1 MSSATEDPD
10 SLNNFCCVKLKVL
23 GIISSYIGFV
33 SFSYDGK
40 QFMNSFSLC
49 IDKNSTATKK

>member
-1 MSSATEDPD
+1 MSSATEDAD

-33 SFSYDGK
+33 SFSYDGTVYEL
-40 QFMNSFSLC
+40 FLPLY
-49 IDKNSTATKK
+49 